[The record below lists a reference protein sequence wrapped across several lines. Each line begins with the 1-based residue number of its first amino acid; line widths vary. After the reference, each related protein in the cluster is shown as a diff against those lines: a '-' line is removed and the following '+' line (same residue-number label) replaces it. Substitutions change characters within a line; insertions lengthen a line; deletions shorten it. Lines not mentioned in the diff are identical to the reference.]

1 LNPDEGVWSHAKRT
15 GHVRRP
21 LWAGEHLEDRI
32 PWQLTDR
39 AAQPDL
45 IRSFFRH
52 PSVAY
57 MTDC

>member
-1 LNPDEGVWSHAKRT
+1 MNPDAGVWSHAKSMGNARW
-15 GHVRRP
+15 P
-21 LWAGEHLEDRI
+21 LRAGEHLKDRI
-32 PWQLTDR
+32 PFQLADR